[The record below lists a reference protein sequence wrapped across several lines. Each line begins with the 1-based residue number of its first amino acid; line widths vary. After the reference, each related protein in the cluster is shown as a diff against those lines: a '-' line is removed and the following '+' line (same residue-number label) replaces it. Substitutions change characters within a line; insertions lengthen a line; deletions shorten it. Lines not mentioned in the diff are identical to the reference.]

1 MTRDRTRFARRT
13 VLAITLTIM
22 TAASALADTD
32 YRCLSDCIK
41 AGRTANV
48 CFATCS
54 YPGKEL
60 PALQPQGPAQKQSA
74 YSPFTAP
81 APSNEIIVPGLF
93 PLPEGTPASRLSP
106 TTQPLG
112 PSTNFRC
119 VSNCLANGYQHGL
132 CVQNCSY

>member
-1 MTRDRTRFARRT
+1 MPRERTRFARRT
-13 VLAITLTIM
+13 VLAVVFAIV
-22 TAASALADTD
+22 TAAPALADTD

-41 AGRTANV
+41 AGRTAYA

-54 YPGKEL
+54 YPGEAS
-60 PALQPQGPAQKQSA
+60 PPLQPQGPAQKQSA
-74 YSPFTAP
+74 HSPFTAP
-81 APSNEIIVPGLF
+81 APSSEIVVPGF
-93 PLPEGTPASRLSP
+93 SPLPAGTPASRLSP

-119 VSNCLANGYQHGL
+119 VNSCLANGYQHEL